1 MEEIKNQIQKQ
12 FDINCEKINQQAV
25 KTSSPNKTIYQKALL
40 YIKYRND
47 LHFIGEEKKG
57 PISIND
63 IFIGFKNKLKT
74 EVENKI
80 DYEIGF
86 QEFVFLTIL
95 SEKLQHALEEEFDF
109 LIDFNNQNKLFWR
122 LKNKEKEGSKDWVE
136 YVNLN
141 FQEQVDCM
149 MVEKEVKDKI
159 KENINECKKRDFQ
172 KR

>member
-12 FDINCEKINQQAV
+12 FDINCEKINQQAI
-25 KTSSPNKTIYQKALL
+25 KNANPNKTIYQKALL

-47 LHFIGEEKKG
+47 LHFMGERKKD
-57 PISIND
+57 PININD
-63 IFIGFKNKLKT
+63 IFIDFKNKLKT

-86 QEFVFLTIL
+86 EEFVFLTIL
-95 SEKLQHALEEEFDF
+95 NENLQHALEEEFDF

-122 LKNKEKEGSKDWVE
+122 LKSKEKEDCKNWIE
-136 YVNLN
+136 YVNKN
-141 FQEQVDCM
+141 FQEQVSCM
-149 MVEKEVKDKI
+149 MIEKEVKDKV
-159 KENINECKKRDFQ
+159 KENINEYKKIDFQ

>member
-12 FDINCEKINQQAV
+12 FDINCEKINQQAI
-25 KTSSPNKTIYQKALL
+25 KNSNPNKTIYQKALL

-47 LHFIGEEKKG
+47 LHFIGEEKKDS
-57 PISIND
+57 ISIND
-63 IFIGFKNKLKT
+63 IFIDFKNKLKT

-86 QEFVFLTIL
+86 KEFVFLTIL
-95 SEKLQHALEEEFDF
+95 NEKLQHALEEEFDF

-122 LKNKEKEGSKDWVE
+122 LKNKEKENCKNWME

-141 FQEQVDCM
+141 FQEQVNCM
-149 MVEKEVKDKI
+149 MIEKEIKDKI
-159 KENINECKKRDFQ
+159 KENISECKKRDFQ

>member
-12 FDINCEKINQQAV
+12 FDINCEKINQQAI
-25 KTSSPNKTIYQKALL
+25 KNSNPNKTIYQKALL

-47 LHFIGEEKKG
+47 LHFMGEGKKE
-57 PISIND
+57 PIDINNV
-63 IFIGFKNKLKT
+63 FIDFKNKLKT
-74 EVENKI
+74 ENKDGI

-122 LKNKEKEGSKDWVE
+122 LKNKEKEDCKDWIE
-136 YVNLN
+136 YVNKN
-141 FQEQVDCM
+141 FQEQVSCM
-149 MVEKEVKDKI
+149 MIEKEVKDKI
-159 KENINECKKRDFQ
+159 KENISECKKRDFQ
-172 KR
+172 KI

>member
-12 FDINCEKINQQAV
+12 FDINCEKINQQAI
-25 KTSSPNKTIYQKALL
+25 KNSNPNKTIYQKALL

-47 LHFIGEEKKG
+47 LHFMGEGKKE
-57 PISIND
+57 PIDINNV
-63 IFIGFKNKLKT
+63 FIDFKNKLKT
-74 EVENKI
+74 ENKDGI

-122 LKNKEKEGSKDWVE
+122 LKNKEKEDCKDWIE
-136 YVNLN
+136 YVNKN

-149 MVEKEVKDKI
+149 MIEKEVKDKI
-159 KENINECKKRDFQ
+159 KENINKCQKIDFQ

>member
-12 FDINCEKINQQAV
+12 FDINCEKINQQAI
-25 KTSSPNKTIYQKALL
+25 KNSNPNKTIYQKALL

-47 LHFIGEEKKG
+47 LHFMGEGKKD
-57 PISIND
+57 PIDINN
-63 IFIGFKNKLKT
+63 IFIDFKNKLKT

-86 QEFVFLTIL
+86 KEFVFLTIL
-95 SEKLQHALEEEFDF
+95 NEKLQHALEEEFDF

-122 LKNKEKEGSKDWVE
+122 LKNKEKENCKNWME

-141 FQEQVDCM
+141 FQEQVNCM
-149 MVEKEVKDKI
+149 MIEKEIKDKI
-159 KENINECKKRDFQ
+159 KENINECKKIDFQ

>member
-12 FDINCEKINQQAV
+12 FDINCEKINQQAI
-25 KTSSPNKTIYQKALL
+25 KKSNPNNTIYQKALL
-40 YIKYRND
+40 YIKYRNY
-47 LHFIGEEKKG
+47 LHFMGEGKKD
-57 PISIND
+57 PIDINN
-63 IFIGFKNKLKT
+63 IFIDFKNKLKT

-86 QEFVFLTIL
+86 KEFVFLTIL
-95 SEKLQHALEEEFDF
+95 NEKLQPALEEEFDF

-122 LKNKEKEGSKDWVE
+122 LKNKEKENCKNWME

-141 FQEQVDCM
+141 FQEQVNCM
-149 MVEKEVKDKI
+149 MIEKEIKDKI
-159 KENINECKKRDFQ
+159 KENINECKKIDFQ